1 MFQDLENTL
10 IEIKNVL
17 KLYRELFALQLDNL
31 RTRQQVAKF
40 LKVNQK
46 TVYNWTKDGTFH
58 EGIHFLIDKNGKKEY
73 IPNGIIQFE
82 EEMKMREVQA
92 KMDKIKSDIES
103 RMKGSQVVVIPT
115 NKPYN

>member
-10 IEIKNVL
+10 IEIKNEL

-46 TVYNWTKDGTFH
+46 TVYNWTKDGTLQ
-58 EGIHFLIDKNGKKEY
+58 EGEHFIVCDNGKREY
-73 IPNGIIQFE
+73 ITEAIIKF
-82 EEMKMREVQA
+82 A
-92 KMDKIKSDIES
+92 KEQKTRKTEIKKVEKQLNPISKKFLGK
-103 RMKGSQVVVIPT
+103 RQVINV
-115 NKPYN
+115 